1 MLRSRAFLWCVRFR
15 VLDDRWSLLGLIGR
29 MTGPRDWLNWLMSQP
44 TFPCWFF
51 LVECPRSGSHR
62 LAAHSHWV
70 CGFDIY
76 IYIYMYLLIRGEF
89 ILAQWYSKV
98 VTCPVGPTPG
108 ATAARTT
115 VRGPT
120 PLILSTVEA
129 LNKPHPYLIVIKRVL
144 PLSYWH
150 DPVWIRLGFQTW
162 GVFVRFSSG
171 VSLIHASGMER
182 IHYSD
187 PSFNG
192 SILLEP
198 VSVRIHWPYVLINL
212 TREIIDWFCFWGS
225 QRW

>member
-1 MLRSRAFLWCVRFR
+1 MTDSTDWWANPL
-15 VLDDRWSLLGLIGR
+15 SLADSFWWNALGLGLTVLLPTA
-29 MTGPRDWLNWLMSQP
+29 TGCVDL
-44 TFPCWFF
+44 
-51 LVECPRSGSHR
+51 
-62 LAAHSHWV
+62 
-70 CGFDIY
+70 IY